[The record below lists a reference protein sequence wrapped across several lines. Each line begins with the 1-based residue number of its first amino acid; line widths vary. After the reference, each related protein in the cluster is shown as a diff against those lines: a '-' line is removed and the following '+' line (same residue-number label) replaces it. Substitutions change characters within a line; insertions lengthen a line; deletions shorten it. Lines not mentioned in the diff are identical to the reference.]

1 MARTTIDDLK
11 ARRLGQMSEAE
22 LAEFDATYAAT
33 KLALEVGEQI
43 RDAREAA
50 GLTQRELASR
60 MGTSQAAIARLEA
73 GGVGAT
79 LTTLQKVAT
88 ALNLEVAVLLRPAS

>member
-1 MARTTIDDLK
+1 MGRTNLGDLRN
-11 ARRLGQMSEAE
+11 RRLGGLSDVER
-22 LAEFDATYAAT
+22 AEFDEVYDATR
-33 KLALEVGEQI
+33 LALDVGEQI

-50 GLTQRELASR
+50 GLSQRDLAKK

-79 LTTLQKVAT
+79 LTTLHR
-88 ALNLEVAVLLRPAS
+88 VAVALGRRVTVELLDAS